1 MPRIERFDLACGMPL
16 LVERHDTAA
25 SAALTWLLPLG
36 SASDPAGQIGAS
48 TILAEWLWRG
58 AGDLDSRGL
67 SNALDRC
74 GLQRSSHVGA
84 RHLSISATL
93 IGSRLTEALPILA
106 SVVTAPRFEDASF
119 EPVRDLTLQSIEGLR
134 DEHQQRA
141 MLTARKVF
149 FPEPFGRSGYGEA
162 DDVKELTPDQARKV
176 WTQWARPGGSIL
188 ALAGNVDGAAVAKQL
203 DELLSGWRGQ
213 TTEARAQAWPEPGM
227 HHEPETIG
235 QVHIA
240 VVSPAPPEPDAD
252 NMKQRIATAV
262 LSGGMSG
269 RLFTEVREK
278 RSLCYTVHASY
289 AAGRDFGALFAY
301 SGTTAE
307 RAQETLDVLLAELE
321 RVHQG
326 VEESEFSRAV
336 VGLKSRLV
344 MQGEST
350 NARASSLAHDLYNRG
365 SARTL
370 DEVRDQI
377 DAVTLDDVNAYLASH
392 KAGPFT
398 IVTLGPKGLTR
409 SKS

>member
-1 MPRIERFDLACGMPL
+1 MPRIEHFDLACGMPL
-16 LVERHDTAA
+16 LAERHDTAA

-36 SASDPAGQIGAS
+36 SACDPVGQVGAS
-48 TILAEWLWRG
+48 ACLAEWLWRG
-58 AGDLDSRGL
+58 AGELDSRGL
-67 SNALDRC
+67 SEALDRC
-74 GLQRSSHVGA
+74 GIQRSSHVGA

-93 IGSRLTEALPILA
+93 IGDRLSAALPLLA
-106 SVVTAPRFEDASF
+106 SVVATPRFEEATF
-119 EPVRDLTLQSIEGLR
+119 EPVRDLTLQAIEGLR

-141 MLTARKVF
+141 MLLARERH
-149 FPEPFGRSGYGEA
+149 FPQPFNRSGFGEA
-162 DDVKELTPDQARKV
+162 EDVRGLTAAQARAV
-176 WTQWARPGGSIL
+176 WTEWARPGGAIL
-188 ALAGNVDGAAVAKQL
+188 AVAGDVDGAAVAQQL
-203 DELLSGWRGQ
+203 DDLLASWTGLVQ
-213 TTEARAQAWPEPGM
+213 EPATQQWPEPAM
-227 HHEPETIG
+227 HHEPESIA

-240 VVSPAPPEPDAD
+240 VAAPAPAEPDAD
-252 NMKQRIATAV
+252 SMKQRIATAV

-321 RVHQG
+321 RVHEG
-326 VEESEFSRAV
+326 VDESEFARAV

-350 NARASSLAHDLYNRG
+350 SARASSIAHDLYNRG

-370 DEVRDQI
+370 DDIRAELE
-377 DAVTLDDVNAYLASH
+377 AVTLDDVNTYLAGRT
-392 KAGPFT
+392 AGPFT
-398 IVTLGPKGLTR
+398 IVTLGPKGLER
-409 SKS
+409 Q

>member
-16 LVERHDTAA
+16 LVETHDAAA
-25 SAALTWLLPLG
+25 SVALTWLLPLG
-36 SASDPAGQIGAS
+36 SACDPAGQIGAS

-58 AGDLDSRGL
+58 AGKLDSRSL

-74 GLQRSSHVGA
+74 GVQRSSTAGA

-93 IGSRLTEALPILA
+93 IGNRLPEALPVLT
-106 SVVTAPRFEDASF
+106 SVVTAPRLEDATF
-119 EPVRDLTLQSIEGLR
+119 EPVRDLTLQSLEGLR

-141 MLTARKVF
+141 MLLARQHH
-149 FPEPFGRSGYGEA
+149 FPEPFNRSGYGET
-162 DDVKELTPDQARKV
+162 DDVTKLQPEQARAV
-176 WTQWARPGGSIL
+176 WKQWARPGGAIF
-188 ALAGNVDGAAVAKQL
+188 AAAGRVDGAAMAKQL
-203 DELLSGWRGQ
+203 DALLAGWSGKAVEPQ
-213 TTEARAQAWPEPGM
+213 AQVWPEPAM
-227 HHEPETIG
+227 HHEQEEIG

-240 VVSPAPPEPDAD
+240 VVAPAPPEPDAESVR
-252 NMKQRIATAV
+252 QRIATAV

-278 RSLCYTVHASY
+278 RSLCYSVHASY

-321 RVHQG
+321 RVHEG
-326 VEESEFSRAV
+326 VEQAEFARSIT
-336 VGLKSRLV
+336 GLKSRLV

-350 NARASSLAHDLYNRG
+350 NARASSIAHDLYNRG
-365 SARTL
+365 AARTL
-370 DEVRDQI
+370 DEMRDQI
-377 DAVTLDDVNAYLASH
+377 DAVSLADVNAYLAGR

-409 SKS
+409 Q

>member
-16 LVERHDTAA
+16 LVEQHDAAA

-36 SASDPAGQIGAS
+36 CACDPAGQSGAS

-58 AGDLDSRGL
+58 AGDLDSRAL

-74 GLQRSSHVGA
+74 GVQRSSTVGA

-93 IGSRLTEALPILA
+93 IGNRLPEALPILA
-106 SVVTAPRFEDASF
+106 SVVTSPRLEDATF
-119 EPVRDLTLQSIEGLR
+119 EPVRDLTLQSLEGLR

-141 MLTARKVF
+141 MLLARRHH
-149 FPEPFGRSGYGEA
+149 FPEPFNRSGLGEA
-162 DDVKELTPDQARKV
+162 DDVKALQPGQARAV
-176 WTQWARPGGSIL
+176 WNKWARPGGAII
-188 ALAGNVDGAAVAKQL
+188 AAAGRVDGPALAKQL
-203 DELLSGWRGQ
+203 DALLEGWSG
-213 TTEARAQAWPEPGM
+213 EAVEPKAQAAPQAAM
-227 HHEPETIG
+227 YHEQEEIA

-240 VVSPAPPEPDAD
+240 VVAPAPAEPDGD
-252 NMKQRIATAV
+252 SVRQRIATAV

-278 RSLCYTVHASY
+278 RSLCYSVHASY

-321 RVHQG
+321 RVHEG
-326 VEESEFSRAV
+326 VEEAEFARSV
-336 VGLKSRLV
+336 TGLKSRLV

-350 NARASSLAHDLYNRG
+350 NARASSIAHDLYNRG
-365 SARTL
+365 AARTL
-370 DEVRDQI
+370 DEMRDQI
-377 DAVTLDDVNAYLASH
+377 DAVTHADVNAYLAGRE
-392 KAGPFT
+392 AGPFT

-409 SKS
+409 G